1 MKGKGG
7 KGKDPYAEDEYYE
20 EEDAYEAKPKKGGKP
35 PKGGYADDGYGAPPK
50 GGYEKEPAY
59 GPPPPPKGAYEKEPA
74 YGAPPKGGYEDE
86 YDEPKKMK
94 GGKGKPPKGPQY
106 GHNYPGHYGVDAE
119 PKGKYS
125 K

>member
-50 GGYEKEPAY
+50 GGYE
-59 GPPPPPKGAYEKEPA
+59 
-74 YGAPPKGGYEDE
+74 DE